1 MNPKVGVN
9 SGKSMSRRK
18 WLSHILLAII
28 VGAIFM
34 AGVTT
39 GNGHL
44 ATVLH
49 LGRQPVATGL
59 PDKLDYTSVDQLYQS
74 LKANYDGQ
82 LTAAQL
88 IDGLKHGLATA
99 ANDPY
104 TVYFN
109 ASEAKTFSNE
119 LNNSFSGIGAQLG
132 LDASGNLEVIAPI
145 SGLPA
150 DKAGIKAKDLIT
162 SIDGVSTNGISVDQA
177 VSKIRG
183 PKDTKVTLQ
192 ILRGNALPLSFTI
205 TRDNITL
212 PSVNTKVL
220 DNNIGYI
227 KISTFAN
234 DTSDLMQKAAD
245 DFKAKNVKAI
255 ILDLRENP
263 GGLLDAAVHVS
274 SLWLTPGQLIL
285 QEKRGT
291 DVVQSYQAL
300 GGDALHGIPTVILI
314 DSGSASASEI
324 VTGALHDNN
333 QAYVIGEKS
342 YGKGVVQQL
351 IDMNDGSQLKVTVA
365 SWYRPNGQNINKL
378 GITPDKTVT
387 ITATDTTDTQL
398 QAAIDYLNK

>member
-9 SGKSMSRRK
+9 SGKFLSRRK

-44 ATVLH
+44 ATFLH

-300 GGDALHGIPTVILI
+300 GGDVLHGIPTVILI